1 MASKKKRH
9 NRFTR
14 SDLEQQQARYGAV
27 GFAGYSAAD
36 PSIVLASPQLGFETM
51 QGLAQTFHTGKTPR
65 LVQRTRDYD
74 GMLVESGDGEF
85 DATTNSIRGKRT
97 QGWYLKKIADGSRQA
112 KVRVIDAENNITFP
126 DLPLY
131 LSLRPQAGPV
141 LPDGAQKGKVVR
153 MTKDGRPIV
162 QTYEDRTLVVSPEV
176 SRSIGRVYAYLRGV
190 TGTTG
195 AALIGTSTNRDAI
208 RKFLG
213 SFQEGRGVVT
223 TPNNGV
229 RVRAALEHIE
239 RAIQGNRL
247 RFPQRVGD
255 ISIQSILPEL
265 SKALRS
271 PELPVSPNKGR
282 VVSRESVAKAL
293 ATREANLS
301 PTQRALR
308 DEKRAEQARKAAARQ
323 AKFDAMSPEEQQAE
337 LARRAKRSERLLQ
350 ANAGR
355 RAIRSAR
362 AARTADIGPVV
373 RGPATESGNISITN
387 NIEAPP
393 APVETAAQ
401 KKAREKAE
409 KAERAAS
416 TAAARASRAGT
427 PRKKRDNAYTH
438 YVRDN
443 GLVDGFTSLKIAPAV
458 GGLAVGGLLG
468 VPAAN
473 FVSSKSAMAVK
484 VAGGVLGVYGLA
496 AAASRDGVFMDRVKI
511 APSNDTHR
519 SLLAF
524 GAIGLALPMLLEG
537 LRSWAT
543 DKLPAKFAK
552 IGLDDAPAAPA
563 AGFGSIY
570 DFAGTG
576 MYESVNPVEQ
586 LEGYGSFGEDELEEI
601 DDVDP
606 ALEGLSA
613 YVSEALPPPPNSG
626 MSGFGEYVQAKGLG
640 QGVEISVPSALRGLG
655 QEIDPEEM
663 FAFEGLGAGVTV
675 TAGNALM
682 GTSIYGGVAGLGT
695 EIEGAGVGAD
705 DMDDMDDDDLE
716 DLSGLGEAD
725 MDDEDLDLEG
735 LGAVARRRSAAR
747 RMAASGRAT
756 PAARAAASA
765 KLVRMTPA
773 TINKIASSGKMR
785 RVVSIRV
792 LRKSTRVPNTFI
804 VAIGK
809 SRREAVPAPG
819 AIRRKP
825 DVLSINPAPTG
836 QERFQPGGVF
846 AENVFGK
853 RII

>member
-1 MASKKKRH
+1 M
-9 NRFTR
+9 
-14 SDLEQQQARYGAV
+14 
-27 GFAGYSAAD
+27 
-36 PSIVLASPQLGFETM
+36 
-51 QGLAQTFHTGKTPR
+51 
-65 LVQRTRDYD
+65 
-74 GMLVESGDGEF
+74 
-85 DATTNSIRGKRT
+85 
-97 QGWYLKKIADGSRQA
+97 
-112 KVRVIDAENNITFP
+112 
-126 DLPLY
+126 
-131 LSLRPQAGPV
+131 
-141 LPDGAQKGKVVR
+141 
-153 MTKDGRPIV
+153 
-162 QTYEDRTLVVSPEV
+162 
-176 SRSIGRVYAYLRGV
+176 
-190 TGTTG
+190 
-195 AALIGTSTNRDAI
+195 
-208 RKFLG
+208 
-213 SFQEGRGVVT
+213 
-223 TPNNGV
+223 
-229 RVRAALEHIE
+229 
-239 RAIQGNRL
+239 
-247 RFPQRVGD
+247 
-255 ISIQSILPEL
+255 
-265 SKALRS
+265 
-271 PELPVSPNKGR
+271 
-282 VVSRESVAKAL
+282 
-293 ATREANLS
+293 
-301 PTQRALR
+301 
-308 DEKRAEQARKAAARQ
+308 
-323 AKFDAMSPEEQQAE
+323 
-337 LARRAKRSERLLQ
+337 
-350 ANAGR
+350 
-355 RAIRSAR
+355 
-362 AARTADIGPVV
+362 
-373 RGPATESGNISITN
+373 ITN
-387 NIEAPP
+387 TIEAPP

-438 YVRDN
+438 HVRDN

-473 FVSSKSAMAVK
+473 FVASKSAMAVK

-576 MYESVNPVEQ
+576 LYESVNPVEQ
-586 LEGYGSFGEDELEEI
+586 LKGYGSFGEDELEDI

-613 YVSEALPPPPNSG
+613 YVSEAIALPPKPG
-626 MSGFGEYVQAKGLG
+626 MSGFGEYVQAQGLG
-640 QGVEISVPSALRGLG
+640 AGVEISVPSALRGLG
-655 QEIDPEEM
+655 EEIDPEEM

-675 TAGNALM
+675 TAGNALT
-682 GTSIYGGVAGLGT
+682 GFGEDAEVRAGVAGFGATVMT
-695 EIEGAGVGAD
+695 ETAGFGED
-705 DMDDMDDDDLE
+705 DLDDDDLE

-735 LGAVARRRSAAR
+735 LGAVAQRRSAAR

-765 KLVRMTPA
+765 KLVRMTPS

-819 AIRRKP
+819 AILKKP
-825 DVLSINPAPTG
+825 ATMGINPAPTG
-836 QERFQPGGVF
+836 QERFRPGGVF

-853 RII
+853 QIL